1 MASNYTPNVGLC
13 QWQRTDP
20 FTLDDFNADNA
31 KIDAALAAQP
41 YQVLL
46 TQTFAAEAEGLSL
59 DVSGLDLSATPRLR
73 VEITA
78 PFYTVNN
85 NHTTIGIQANSLAS
99 GYHYIANYE
108 GANASDNRPYIY
120 AGAVRNTQGGDG
132 MLSWTVELLIPS
144 RGFAAIS
151 HVLAIDRTA
160 VGGHNGYN
168 FYGYY
173 GCHETLERSQLETLW
188 FGRVNL
194 SSSNTDI
201 AFLPGSRAVLIAL
214 P

>member
-1 MASNYTPNVGLC
+1 
-13 QWQRTDP
+13 
-20 FTLDDFNADNA
+20 
-31 KIDAALAAQP
+31 
-41 YQVLL
+41 
-46 TQTFAAEAEGLSL
+46 
-59 DVSGLDLSATPRLR
+59 
-73 VEITA
+73 
-78 PFYTVNN
+78 
-85 NHTTIGIQANSLAS
+85 
-99 GYHYIANYE
+99 
-108 GANASDNRPYIY
+108 
-120 AGAVRNTQGGDG
+120 

-173 GCHETLERSQLETLW
+173 GCHETLERSQLDTLW

>member
-1 MASNYTPNVGLC
+1 MASNQTSNFQLS
-13 QWQRTDP
+13 QWDANDEVLRA
-20 FTLDDFNADNA
+20 DFNADNA

-46 TQTFAAEAEGLSL
+46 TQTLAAEAEGLSL

-85 NHTTIGIQANSLAS
+85 NHTTIGIQANGLAS

-201 AFLPGSRAVLIAL
+201 AFLPSSRAVLIAL

>member
-46 TQTFAAEAEGLSL
+46 TQTLAAEAEGLSL

-73 VEITA
+73 VETTA

-85 NHTTIGIQANSLAS
+85 NHTIISPTMRAPTPATTGPIFTPA
-99 GYHYIANYE
+99 
-108 GANASDNRPYIY
+108 PY
-120 AGAVRNTQGGDG
+120 GTPR
-132 MLSWTVELLIPS
+132 
-144 RGFAAIS
+144 AA
-151 HVLAIDRTA
+151 T
-160 VGGHNGYN
+160 
-168 FYGYY
+168 
-173 GCHETLERSQLETLW
+173 GC
-188 FGRVNL
+188 
-194 SSSNTDI
+194 
-201 AFLPGSRAVLIAL
+201 
-214 P
+214 